1 MGTCGEINEK
11 VFVFIILLRVL
22 SISSMD
28 VYVGQMNNTDRFVTE
43 THMHERKLSSNMH
56 IGGKH

>member
-43 THMHERKLSSNMH
+43 TYMHERKLSSNMH